1 MAKNHEVS
9 FLMRGNDARE
19 ANALSLAGL
28 RLLLQQFPSVSAVL
42 LLAGVMI
49 MATVV
54 STAILL
60 LDLRH
65 EELVH
70 AKGEVVTLTRVL
82 SDQTARSFEGVSLT
96 LHGIRD
102 RLSDGVGRSLELDG
116 ARVRTLLQLRS
127 AGFPQVKSIFVVDAS
142 GRGVNSSRP
151 DFIPRLDVS
160 EREFFRRFADGG
172 SDEIFISRPETA
184 RVDGQWTF
192 YVSMRLSDA
201 GGRLRGVL
209 VAAIDIGY
217 FESLYGS
224 VKLDFVS
231 RIQLLDLDGV
241 LMAGKPYGSQEFARA
256 PAQPAWFTNLR
267 ALSPGNIVEGTE
279 PSAQGGSLVAYRRAG
294 LFPLVMRVAID
305 ENEALAPWRRVMRPI
320 VGGAVAMLFFVL
332 TTAFLM
338 VRNLLRKEMLE
349 TALKEG
355 DEQLRSMVQSVED
368 AIVTVNQEKRVV
380 LFNSAA
386 ERMFDVP
393 AGEAIGR
400 DLATT
405 LARSIPPV
413 QLDKLLRQLDAG
425 RCVGNGQDL
434 HCDVDLVRQGKEIP
448 VELSLSESIYR
459 GEKLMT
465 AIFRD
470 LTERKRSEC
479 ELLESNRQL
488 QSLSASLQNYREEE
502 RARIAR
508 ELHDELGQLL
518 TGIRMEVSW
527 LGGRLQPEQGVLQ
540 DKVAS
545 VKGQID
551 QTIAT
556 VRRISSELRP
566 LALDDLGF
574 AAAASWYVDQFA
586 ARTGLAV
593 DLSLPDIDPERGD
606 AVATALFRVLQESLT
621 NVARHARATRAD
633 VCLRLENGAWVLQ
646 VRDDGSGFVP
656 EPGKGG
662 NIGLV
667 GMRERAQNLGGRF
680 SVTSASG
687 QGTLIEIVIPA
698 KQPQGEVQWKN

>member
-1 MAKNHEVS
+1 METSKI
-9 FLMRGNDARE
+9 
-19 ANALSLAGL
+19 LSA
-28 RLLLQQFPSVSAVL
+28 
-42 LLAGVMI
+42 
-49 MATVV
+49 
-54 STAILL
+54 
-60 LDLRH
+60 
-65 EELVH
+65 
-70 AKGEVVTLTRVL
+70 
-82 SDQTARSFEGVSLT
+82 
-96 LHGIRD
+96 D
-102 RLSDGVGRSLELDG
+102 RLEV
-116 ARVRTLLQLRS
+116 ARCM
-127 AGFPQVKSIFVVDAS
+127 AHM
-142 GRGVNSSRP
+142 
-151 DFIPRLDVS
+151 
-160 EREFFRRFADGG
+160 
-172 SDEIFISRPETA
+172 DET
-184 RVDGQWTF
+184 GQ
-192 YVSMRLSDA
+192 
-201 GGRLRGVL
+201 
-209 VAAIDIGY
+209 
-217 FESLYGS
+217 
-224 VKLDFVS
+224 
-231 RIQLLDLDGV
+231 
-241 LMAGKPYGSQEFARA
+241 
-256 PAQPAWFTNLR
+256 
-267 ALSPGNIVEGTE
+267 
-279 PSAQGGSLVAYRRAG
+279 
-294 LFPLVMRVAID
+294 
-305 ENEALAPWRRVMRPI
+305 
-320 VGGAVAMLFFVL
+320 L
-332 TTAFLM
+332 TT
-338 VRNLLRKEMLE
+338 
-349 TALKEG
+349 
-355 DEQLRSMVQSVED
+355 ED
-368 AIVTVNQEKRVV
+368 
-380 LFNSAA
+380 
-386 ERMFDVP
+386 
-393 AGEAIGR
+393 
-400 DLATT
+400 
-405 LARSIPPV
+405 
-413 QLDKLLRQLDAG
+413 
-425 RCVGNGQDL
+425 
-434 HCDVDLVRQGKEIP
+434 
-448 VELSLSESIYR
+448 YR

-687 QGTLIEIVIPA
+687 QGTLIEIAKPA